1 MVRKTIEERLAQ
13 LDAQRKTLEARLD
26 KQERA
31 EDTRRKLLIGALVM
45 HRLESGTDD
54 FSGNLSSW
62 LRRELPGFL
71 TRDHDKALF
80 ADLLSEPA
88 AASSKTAPEDR

>member
-45 HRLESGTDD
+45 S
-54 FSGNLSSW
+54 
-62 LRRELPGFL
+62 P
-71 TRDHDKALF
+71 
-80 ADLLSEPA
+80 
-88 AASSKTAPEDR
+88 